1 MEVDKKMGIDVY
13 EQIPVMESEK
23 FLLREIEDDGDAED
37 LLKVYSDKDAVPL
50 FNSDNCVNG
59 FYYTSI
65 EKMKDTIAFWKREYQ
80 SRYYVRWA
88 IIDKNANCA
97 IGTIELFNRRAK
109 DYFNNCGLLRLDL
122 RSDYELVHQ
131 PHSLKGYKDIE
142 YYHINLLQNE
152 NMSVLP
158 NDIKDYQDL
167 SGFYIF
173 MIEANKKQLKKV
185 FNIFLNHPYD
195 CTLFN
200 CSAGK
205 DRTGVIACMLLDLA
219 GCHEYDIV
227 KDYSESYENNMAM
240 IKQLEEMIP
249 SEDEKF
255 LGSDP
260 RVMMKFIA
268 YLRENYGST
277 KGYLLNIGFSDE
289 EIEEIKENF
298 II

>member
-1 MEVDKKMGIDVY
+1 MMQLSREERLLHIGKMTNVRDLGGY
-13 EQIPVMESEK
+13 ETQE
-23 FLLREIEDDGDAED
+23 G
-37 LLKVYSDKDAVPL
+37 
-50 FNSDNCVNG
+50 
-59 FYYTSI
+59 YYTKSH
-65 EKMKDTIAFWKREYQ
+65 K
-80 SRYYVRWA
+80 YVRSTCPSG
-88 IIDKNANCA
+88 ISDDLKEQFYQYGIRTV
-97 IGTIELFNRRAK
+97 I
-109 DYFNNCGLLRLDL
+109 DL

-173 MIEANKKQLKKV
+173 MIEANKKQFKKV

-227 KDYSESYENNMAM
+227 KDYSESYENNLSL
-240 IKQLEEMIP
+240 IPELEKIIDAKNHVYLE
-249 SEDEKF
+249 SE
-255 LGSDP
+255 P
-260 RVMMKFIA
+260 RMMMELLD
-268 YLRENYGST
+268 YLRSNYGSA
-277 KGYLLNIGFSDE
+277 KEYLISCGFDE
-289 EIEEIKENF
+289 EKIMDIIENF

>member
-1 MEVDKKMGIDVY
+1 MMQLSREERLLHIGKMTNVRDLGGY
-13 EQIPVMESEK
+13 ETQE
-23 FLLREIEDDGDAED
+23 G
-37 LLKVYSDKDAVPL
+37 
-50 FNSDNCVNG
+50 
-59 FYYTSI
+59 YYTKSH
-65 EKMKDTIAFWKREYQ
+65 K
-80 SRYYVRWA
+80 YVRSTCPSG
-88 IIDKNANCA
+88 ISDDLKEQFYQYGIRTV
-97 IGTIELFNRRAK
+97 I
-109 DYFNNCGLLRLDL
+109 DL

-173 MIEANKKQLKKV
+173 MIEANKKQFKKV

-227 KDYSESYENNMAM
+227 KDYSESYENNLSL
-240 IKQLEEMIP
+240 IPELEKIIDAKNHVYLE
-249 SEDEKF
+249 SE
-255 LGSDP
+255 P
-260 RVMMKFIA
+260 RMMMELLD
-268 YLRENYGST
+268 YLRSNYGSA
-277 KGYLLNIGFSDE
+277 KEYLISCGFDE
-289 EIEEIKENF
+289 EKIMDIIENF
-298 II
+298 TI

>member
-1 MEVDKKMGIDVY
+1 MMQLSREERLLHIGKMTNVRDLGGY
-13 EQIPVMESEK
+13 ETQE
-23 FLLREIEDDGDAED
+23 G
-37 LLKVYSDKDAVPL
+37 
-50 FNSDNCVNG
+50 
-59 FYYTSI
+59 YYTKSH
-65 EKMKDTIAFWKREYQ
+65 K
-80 SRYYVRWA
+80 YVRSTCPSG
-88 IIDKNANCA
+88 ISDDLKEQFYQYGIRTV
-97 IGTIELFNRRAK
+97 I
-109 DYFNNCGLLRLDL
+109 DL

-173 MIEANKKQLKKV
+173 MIEANKKQFKKV

-200 CSAGK
+200 CSAG
-205 DRTGVIACMLLDLA
+205 
-219 GCHEYDIV
+219 

>member
-1 MEVDKKMGIDVY
+1 MMQLSREERLLHIGKMTNVRDLGGY
-13 EQIPVMESEK
+13 ETQE
-23 FLLREIEDDGDAED
+23 G
-37 LLKVYSDKDAVPL
+37 
-50 FNSDNCVNG
+50 
-59 FYYTSI
+59 YYTKSH
-65 EKMKDTIAFWKREYQ
+65 K
-80 SRYYVRWA
+80 YVRSTCPSG
-88 IIDKNANCA
+88 ISDDLKEQFYQYGIRTV
-97 IGTIELFNRRAK
+97 I
-109 DYFNNCGLLRLDL
+109 DL

-152 NMSVLP
+152 NMSV
-158 NDIKDYQDL
+158 
-167 SGFYIF
+167 
-173 MIEANKKQLKKV
+173 
-185 FNIFLNHPYD
+185 
-195 CTLFN
+195 
-200 CSAGK
+200 GK

-240 IKQLEEMIP
+240 IKQLEEMMP

>member
-1 MEVDKKMGIDVY
+1 MMQLSREERMLHIGKMTNVRDLGGYETQEGYYTKSHKFVRSTCPSGISDDLK
-13 EQIPVMESEK
+13 EK
-23 FLLREIEDDGDAED
+23 F
-37 LLKVYSDKDAVPL
+37 Y
-50 FNSDNCVNG
+50 
-59 FYYTSI
+59 
-65 EKMKDTIAFWKREYQ
+65 
-80 SRYYVRWA
+80 
-88 IIDKNANCA
+88 
-97 IGTIELFNRRAK
+97 
-109 DYFNNCGLLRLDL
+109 DYGIRTVIDL

-131 PHSLKGYKDIE
+131 PHSLKDYKDME

-158 NDIKDYQDL
+158 DDIKDYQDL

-173 MIEANKKQLKKV
+173 MIEANKKQFKKV
-185 FNIFLNHPYD
+185 FETLLNHPYD

-205 DRTGVIACMLLDLA
+205 DRTGVLACLLLDLA

-227 KDYSESYENNMAM
+227 KDYSESYENNMKM
-240 IKQLEEMIP
+240 MKQLEEMLP
-249 SEDEKF
+249 KEEEKF

-260 RVMMKFIA
+260 RVMMRFLA
-268 YLRENYGST
+268 YLREQYGSS

>member
-1 MEVDKKMGIDVY
+1 MMQLSREERLLHIGKMTNVRDLGGY
-13 EQIPVMESEK
+13 ETQE
-23 FLLREIEDDGDAED
+23 G
-37 LLKVYSDKDAVPL
+37 
-50 FNSDNCVNG
+50 
-59 FYYTSI
+59 YYTKSH
-65 EKMKDTIAFWKREYQ
+65 K
-80 SRYYVRWA
+80 YVRSTCPSG
-88 IIDKNANCA
+88 ISDDLKEQFYQYGIRTV
-97 IGTIELFNRRAK
+97 I
-109 DYFNNCGLLRLDL
+109 DL

-173 MIEANKKQLKKV
+173 MIEANKKQFKKV
-185 FNIFLNHPYD
+185 FDIFLNHPYD

-227 KDYSESYENNMAM
+227 KDYSESYENNQE
-240 IKQLEEMIP
+240 IYEELLKLANNENAHYLM
-249 SEDEKF
+249 
-255 LGSDP
+255 SDP
-260 RVMMKFIA
+260 IYMMKMMDHLYEQYGSA
-268 YLRENYGST
+268 RGYLRV
-277 KGYLLNIGFSDE
+277 LGFQDE
-289 EIEEIKENF
+289 DIDALVHNLTI
-298 II
+298 

>member
-1 MEVDKKMGIDVY
+1 
-13 EQIPVMESEK
+13 
-23 FLLREIEDDGDAED
+23 
-37 LLKVYSDKDAVPL
+37 
-50 FNSDNCVNG
+50 
-59 FYYTSI
+59 
-65 EKMKDTIAFWKREYQ
+65 
-80 SRYYVRWA
+80 
-88 IIDKNANCA
+88 
-97 IGTIELFNRRAK
+97 
-109 DYFNNCGLLRLDL
+109 
-122 RSDYELVHQ
+122 
-131 PHSLKGYKDIE
+131 
-142 YYHINLLQNE
+142 
-152 NMSVLP
+152 MSVLP

-173 MIEANKKQLKKV
+173 MIEANKKQFKKV

-219 GCHEYDIV
+219 GCHAYDIV

-240 IKQLEEMIP
+240 IKQLEEMMP

>member
-1 MEVDKKMGIDVY
+1 MMQLSREERLLHIGKMTNVRDLGGY
-13 EQIPVMESEK
+13 ETQE
-23 FLLREIEDDGDAED
+23 G
-37 LLKVYSDKDAVPL
+37 
-50 FNSDNCVNG
+50 
-59 FYYTSI
+59 YYTKSH
-65 EKMKDTIAFWKREYQ
+65 K
-80 SRYYVRWA
+80 YVR
-88 IIDKNANCA
+88 
-97 IGTIELFNRRAK
+97 GTCPSGISDDLKEQFYQYGIRTVI
-109 DYFNNCGLLRLDL
+109 DL

-131 PHSLKGYKDIE
+131 PHSLKGYKDID

-173 MIEANKKQLKKV
+173 MIEANKKQFKKV

-240 IKQLEEMIP
+240 IKQLEEMMP